1 MMYMRFVGAI
11 YEQHECVMLIKL
23 VLRQPLGSVCEIT
36 TENPFNINLS
46 SLHWMDF
53 VQSFIQKDCAYL
65 EK

>member
-23 VLRQPLGSVCEIT
+23 VLRQLLGSVCEIT

-53 VQSFIQKDCAYL
+53 VQ
-65 EK
+65 